1 MQLFLCGLSLI
12 QMFNLKEIFNLI
24 FSVSG
29 KLISREK
36 KFPLLRIYLSRNLQ
50 VRIIQILSKYKSII
64 VKFKISIFYV
74 LSKVDRLYSKYNF
87 FPYIY
92 FIIKFVNFFF

>member
-24 FSVSG
+24 FTVSG

-36 KFPLLRIYLSRNLQ
+36 KISSSSNLFKQ
-50 VRIIQILSKYKSII
+50 KSA
-64 VKFKISIFYV
+64 SEN
-74 LSKVDRLYSKYNF
+74 YSNF
-87 FPYIY
+87 IE
-92 FIIKFVNFFF
+92 V

>member
-24 FSVSG
+24 FAVSG

-36 KFPLLRIYLSRNLQ
+36 KIFSSSNLFKQ
-50 VRIIQILSKYKSII
+50 KSA
-64 VKFKISIFYV
+64 SE
-74 LSKVDRLYSKYNF
+74 SYSNF
-87 FPYIY
+87 IE
-92 FIIKFVNFFF
+92 V

>member
-24 FSVSG
+24 FAVSG

-36 KFPLLRIYLSRNLQ
+36 KISSSSNLFKQ
-50 VRIIQILSKYKSII
+50 KSA
-64 VKFKISIFYV
+64 SE
-74 LSKVDRLYSKYNF
+74 SYSNF
-87 FPYIY
+87 IE
-92 FIIKFVNFFF
+92 V